1 MFKGKT
7 IAAFEAELPEF
18 IIDIM
23 TQLEDVR
30 SVQNPVES
38 WEATL
43 PTQGVYADLTLGL
56 CSGAEDYLEI
66 QRQYDLDTR
75 KFEIEKLKCEIDK
88 LKVETQRLQSGE
100 PSMVVQSD
108 ADQSSVNLN
117 ITSGETP
124 SGIKIQSPG
133 P

>member
-1 MFKGKT
+1 M
-7 IAAFEAELPEF
+7 
-18 IIDIM
+18 IDLGLRKARKIVKAHAGRGR
-23 TQLEDVR
+23 E
-30 SVQNPVES
+30 
-38 WEATL
+38 EAT
-43 PTQGVYADLTLGL
+43 VRCDDEDAA

-66 QRQYDLDTR
+66 QRQFDLETR

-108 ADQSSVNLN
+108 AGQSSVNLN

>member
-66 QRQYDLDTR
+66 QRQYR
-75 KFEIEKLKCEIDK
+75 
-88 LKVETQRLQSGE
+88 S
-100 PSMVVQSD
+100 
-108 ADQSSVNLN
+108 
-117 ITSGETP
+117 
-124 SGIKIQSPG
+124 
-133 P
+133 